1 MTSIANAFFKVLEFF
16 DQRKWAIFV
25 LGIILGLIVG
35 LIYMQSYLGG
45 MKWSNAG
52 PDELRWDFK
61 EDYLL
66 WVARNYQAQSLAN
79 SEWAR
84 HKLLGVDYDYNDPA
98 SEREPA
104 EVKAYAERVAAAL
117 DNLAAKCQN
126 GQDPNLCSS
135 DDAMHLS
142 NLSADIKDVAAGTDQ
157 PQSQN
162 LLQTVWG
169 FLKPVCL
176 VGLVLLIVGGGLFI
190 LYRWWR
196 GRQEEQEVREAIAER
211 TRPVTPTAAWGMEGA
226 PLAQFPTTYA
236 LGDDHF
242 DPSFSIE
249 LDSGEFMGECGV
261 GVSETIGV
269 GAPNKVTAFEVWLF
283 DKSDIRTV
291 TKVVM
296 SDYAFS
302 DEALRTKL
310 APKGEPVAAREGA
323 EVVLET
329 KTLRIKARVVEAK
342 YGIGN
347 LPQNSFF
354 ERLSIDLAAWV
365 KPVPEGGEAFEE
377 DIATILPSEM

>member
-35 LIYMQSYLGG
+35 LLYMQSRMNALQ
-45 MKWSNAG
+45 WTNAG
-52 PDELRWDFK
+52 PDELRWDFRD
-61 EDYLL
+61 DYLL

-79 SEWAR
+79 PDWAR
-84 HKLLGVDYDYNDPA
+84 YKLLGVDYNDP
-98 SEREPA
+98 SKRPPA
-104 EVKAYAERVAAAL
+104 EVKKYAERVSKAL
-117 DNLAAKCQN
+117 NDLAGKCQS
-126 GQDPNLCSS
+126 GQDPSLCSS
-135 DDAMHLS
+135 EDATRLS
-142 NLSADIKDVAAGTDQ
+142 NLSADIENVAGEQ
-157 PQSQN
+157 PQSKT
-162 LLQTVWG
+162 LLQTVWDIAR
-169 FLKPVCL
+169 PVCL
-176 VGLVLLIVGGGLFI
+176 VALVLLIVLGGGFL

-211 TRPVTPTAAWGMEGA
+211 TRSVTPTAAWGMEGA

-296 SDYAFS
+296 SEYAFN

-310 APKGEPVAAREGA
+310 APKGEPVAAKEGV
-323 EVVLET
+323 EVTLET
-329 KTLRIKARVVEAK
+329 KTLRVKARVVEAK

-365 KPVPEGGEAFEE
+365 KPVPEGGEAFEN
-377 DIATILPSEM
+377 DIATILPNEM

>member
-1 MTSIANAFFKVLEFF
+1 MTTIANAFFKVLEFF
-16 DQRKWAIFV
+16 DQRKWAILV
-25 LGIILGLIVG
+25 LGIILGLVVG
-35 LIYMQSYLGG
+35 LLYMQSYLGG
-45 MKWSNAG
+45 LRWTNAG
-52 PDELRWDFK
+52 PDELRWDFR

-84 HKLLGVDYDYNDPA
+84 YKLLGVDYDYNDPA
-98 SEREPA
+98 SKRKPA
-104 EVKAYAERVAAAL
+104 EVKTYAERVAAAL
-117 DNLAAKCQN
+117 DSLAEKCQS
-126 GQDPNLCSS
+126 GQDPSLCSS
-135 DDAMHLS
+135 DDATRLS
-142 NLSADIKDVAAGTDQ
+142 NLSADIKTVASDQ
-157 PQSQN
+157 PQSKN
-162 LLQTVWG
+162 FLQTVWG
-169 FLKPVCL
+169 YLKQVCL
-176 VGLVLLIVGGGLFI
+176 VGLILLIVLGGGFL

-211 TRPVTPTAAWGMEGA
+211 ARPVTPTAAWGMEGA
-226 PLAQFPTTYA
+226 PLAQFPTTYV

-261 GVSETIGV
+261 GVSENIGV

-296 SDYAFS
+296 SDYAFN

-323 EVVLET
+323 EVTLET
-329 KTLRIKARVVEAK
+329 KTLRIKARIVEAK

-347 LPQNSFF
+347 LPQSSFF
-354 ERLSIDLAAWV
+354 ERLSIDLAVWV
-365 KPVPEGGEAFEE
+365 KAVPEGGEAFED
-377 DIATILPSEM
+377 DIATILPNEM

>member
-1 MTSIANAFFKVLEFF
+1 MTTIANAFFKVLEFF
-16 DQRKWAIFV
+16 EQRKWAILV

-35 LIYMQSYLGG
+35 LLYMQFRMNTLR
-45 MKWSNAG
+45 WTNAG
-52 PDELRWDFK
+52 PDELRSDFK
-61 EDYLL
+61 TDYLL
-66 WVARNYQAQSLAN
+66 WVARNYEAQSLAN
-79 SEWAR
+79 PDWAR
-84 HKLLGVDYDYNDPA
+84 HKLLGVDYNNP
-98 SEREPA
+98 EKRKPA
-104 EVKAYAERVAAAL
+104 EVKAYAERVSSAL
-117 DNLAAKCQN
+117 DGLAEFCASGK
-126 GQDPNLCSS
+126 DPSLCGGEE
-135 DDAMHLS
+135 AIRLR
-142 NLSADIKDVAAGTDQ
+142 NLSGDIENAGNQQPEEPPSILGNIWGVAR
-157 PQSQN
+157 PI
-162 LLQTVWG
+162 
-169 FLKPVCL
+169 CL
-176 VGLVLLIVGGGLFI
+176 GALILLIFGGGGFI

-310 APKGEPVAAREGA
+310 APKGEPMLAKEGA
-323 EVVLET
+323 EAVLET
-329 KTLRIKARVVEAK
+329 KTLRIKARIVEAK
-342 YGIGN
+342 YGAGN

-354 ERLSIDLAAWV
+354 DRLSIDLAAWV
-365 KPVPEGGEAFEE
+365 KEVPEGGELFEE
-377 DIATILPSEM
+377 DSATILPAM

>member
-16 DQRKWAIFV
+16 DQRKWALLV
-25 LGIILGLIVG
+25 LGIVIGLVVG
-35 LIYMQSYLGG
+35 LLYMQSYLGG

-52 PDELRWDFK
+52 PDELRWDFRD
-61 EDYLL
+61 DYLL
-66 WVARNYQAQSLAN
+66 WVSRNYQAQSLSN

-84 HKLLGVDYDYNDPA
+84 HKLLGVDYNDPDQR
-98 SEREPA
+98 SPA
-104 EVKAYAERVAAAL
+104 EVKSYAERVATAL
-117 DNLAAKCQN
+117 DNLAAKCQS
-126 GQDPNLCSS
+126 GQDPNLCGG
-135 DDAMHLS
+135 DDATRLS
-142 NLSADIKDVAAGTDQ
+142 NLSADIKTVTGADQ
-157 PQSQN
+157 PQSKT

-169 FLKPVCL
+169 IAQPICL
-176 VGLVLLIVGGGLFI
+176 VGLILLIVVGGGFL

-226 PLAQFPTTYA
+226 PLAQFPTTYV

-310 APKGEPVAAREGA
+310 APKGEPVAAKEGA

-377 DIATILPSEM
+377 DIATILPGEM

>member
-16 DQRKWAIFV
+16 DQRKWALLV
-25 LGIILGLIVG
+25 LGIIIGLIVG
-35 LIYMQSYLGG
+35 LLYMQSYLGG

-66 WVARNYQAQSLAN
+66 WVSRNYQAQSLSN
-79 SEWAR
+79 PDWAY
-84 HKLLGVDYDYNDPA
+84 HKLLGVDYKDSDQR
-98 SEREPA
+98 SPA
-104 EVKAYAERVAAAL
+104 EVKSYAERVATAL
-117 DNLAAKCQN
+117 DNLAAKCQS
-126 GQDPNLCSS
+126 GQDPSLCGS
-135 DDAMHLS
+135 DDATHLS
-142 NLSADIKDVAAGTDQ
+142 NLSADIKNVTGADQ
-157 PQSQN
+157 PQSKT

-169 FLKPVCL
+169 IAQPICL
-176 VGLVLLIVGGGLFI
+176 VGLILLIVVGGGFL

-269 GAPNKVTAFEVWLF
+269 GTPNKVTAFEVWLF